1 MAEDPVS
8 LQQKSQQKG
17 ERTDEYSYRLF
28 ETNRMGRCRRFHN
41 GLFPLDLTVGFH
53 WLTPVDEWDELKK
66 GNLAIA
72 IVMASVI
79 IGFALV
85 ISSAIAPPPL
95 SP

>member
-1 MAEDPVS
+1 MTLLVDYLRLIGWGVVGILTMAIS
-8 LQQKSQQKG
+8 LWVLLLVF
-17 ERTDEYSYRLF
+17 T
-28 ETNRMGRCRRFHN
+28 
-41 GLFPLDLTVGFH
+41 
-53 WLTPVDEWDELKK
+53 WLTPVDEWEELKK

-95 SP
+95 GP